1 MRTLGVAHSHTDA
14 RVGNAA
20 HHIGFY
26 VVSLTHHTAVLLA
39 HVLGVDAL
47 VAGGGEALVDP
58 EERAY
63 LAALERSL
71 QHLDAVGRQAHNL
84 ARPYIANCFII

>member
-1 MRTLGVAHSHTDA
+1 MRTLGVTHSHTDA

-20 HHIGFY
+20 NHIGFY
-26 VVSLTHHTAVLLA
+26 IVTLTHHTAVLLT

-47 VAGGGEALVDP
+47 VAGGRETVVDP

-63 LAALERSL
+63 LTALERSL

-84 ARPYIANCFII
+84 ARPYIANSFII